1 MFEITLKTICSG
13 GESKSPAK
21 PRYLPGYLSSETM
34 AELWSPQP
42 GARMSWGGHDLNYG
56 LGWAVRPRK
65 KNYGYCQVRIE
76 WMN

>member
-1 MFEITLKTICSG
+1 
-13 GESKSPAK
+13 
-21 PRYLPGYLSSETM
+21 M

-65 KNYGYCQVRIE
+65 KNYGYCQVRIYNG
-76 WMN
+76 WIIAPGLLPM